1 VIARREQDGIR
12 IVALDRP
19 ERHNA
24 LAPDFANALVDA
36 LRDAGTSGRPIV
48 LTGTGRTF
56 CPGADLHWLGTFSD
70 PSMGVAELVA
80 AHHLAVTTLLEMP
93 VPVICAINGAVA
105 GGGLGLALATD
116 HRIASERASFTAA
129 YFRVG
134 LTPDGGSSAFLQLTI
149 GRQRTLEMLLTNR
162 RVEAHEALA
171 WALVNTVVPHDEV
184 VERAIAFARGLEYVP
199 HYALRETR
207 KLLDTVNIRNQLQL
221 ESVSIRTASR
231 GQFFRDALHEFLE
244 AHPSPL

>member
-1 VIARREQDGIR
+1 VIARRKQDGIR
-12 IVALDRP
+12 IIALDRP

-24 LAPDFANALVDA
+24 LAPDLARGLVDA
-36 LRDAGTSGRPIV
+36 LRDAGTGGRPVV

-56 CPGADLHWLGTFSD
+56 CPGADLHWLGTFAD

-93 VPVICAINGAVA
+93 VPVICAINGPVA
-105 GGGLGLALATD
+105 GGGLGLALAAD
-116 HRIASERASFTAA
+116 HRIASENASFTAA
-129 YFRVG
+129 YFRLG

-162 RVEAHEALA
+162 RVDAQEARD
-171 WALVNTVVPHDEV
+171 WALVYAVVPHEEV
-184 VERAIAFARGLEYVP
+184 VDRAVAFARDLEYVP
-199 HYALRETR
+199 HYALRTTR
-207 KLLDTVNIRNQLQL
+207 ELLDSINIRNQLQL
-221 ESVSIRTASR
+221 ESVAIRTTSR
-231 GQFFRDALHEFLE
+231 GQFFRDALREFLE